1 MSFFNPFQSQKAGA
15 EDSAVKKEPVISSG
29 RTDPEPDPWSL
40 DSKGDEPLF
49 VEAAGAE
56 PPPSLP
62 EDKAGGFE
70 PAPWADADGE
80 QKPVEDKFDDSWM
93 KDDVPPVLDPYE
105 SMPKDARADESKPLD
120 LIDDPIP
127 NADPEADPITPPPAA
142 ESSRRFSK
150 RQARK
155 MEAMELEEELS
166 KAEVMTNLVPK
177 NEAVKARDPRTR
189 RIEIE
194 VPSEEELFARRRTRD
209 RLVGAAVLLMT
220 AVVVAPFVFDS
231 EESFTRTT
239 ISTEIPAV
247 EESRSVLKIPESPDE
262 ADGKSDVE
270 LSGSSM
276 GADASTAKTNLENEG
291 RSKTGDQSTSV
302 EMKPRPKPQ
311 VQEKPKVQEK
321 EKKAEEKAEKTPSG
335 YYIQV
340 GAYSSKANAERYGDQ
355 IKRLG
360 VPVFVAEIKRAS
372 GKNLWAVRV
381 GPFKSPKGRDAQGA
395 LGTLQ
400 LNGII
405 DGKAYFA
412 K

>member
-15 EDSAVKKEPVISSG
+15 DESAVKKEPVINTG
-29 RTDPEPDPWSL
+29 EGAQEPDPWSL
-40 DSKGDEPLF
+40 DSRAEEPLF
-49 VEAAGAE
+49 VNAADQKPVE
-56 PPPSLP
+56 DQPSPPAPQP
-62 EDKAGGFE
+62 AAE

-80 QKPVEDKFDDSWM
+80 EKPVEDKFDEAWM
-93 KDDVPPVLDPYE
+93 KDDAPVVVDPYE
-105 SMPKDARADESKPLD
+105 TMPRDARADAA
-120 LIDDPIP
+120 IDEPIP
-127 NADPEADPITPPPAA
+127 NADPQADPITPPPAA

-150 RQARK
+150 RQSR

-177 NEAVKARDPRTR
+177 NEAVKSRDPRTR

-209 RLVGAAVLLMT
+209 RLVGAAVLLLT

-231 EESFTRTT
+231 EESFTRTS

-247 EESRSVLKIPESPDE
+247 EENRSVLKIPEAE
-262 ADGKSDVE
+262 AEKDGKSDVE

-276 GADASTAKTNLENEG
+276 GADASTARTNLENEG
-291 RSKTGDQSTSV
+291 RTANESAASV

-311 VQEKPKVQEK
+311 MEEKPKTAAA
-321 EKKAEEKAEKTPSG
+321 EKKPEKTEKTPGG

-340 GAYSSKANAERYGDQ
+340 GAYSSKTNAEKYGEQ

-360 VPVFVAEIKRAS
+360 VPVFVAEIKRTG
-372 GKNLWAVRV
+372 GKSLWAVRV
-381 GPFKSPKGRDAQGA
+381 GPFKSTKGRDAQGA

>member
-15 EDSAVKKEPVISSG
+15 DESAVKKEPVINSG
-29 RTDPEPDPWSL
+29 AESQESDPWAL
-40 DSKGDEPLF
+40 DARAEEPLF
-49 VEAAGAE
+49 VDAAE
-56 PPPSLP
+56 QKPVQEQPSAAQDPLA
-62 EDKAGGFE
+62 KVE
-70 PAPWADADGE
+70 PAPWADAGGE
-80 QKPVEDKFDDSWM
+80 AKPVEDKFDDSWI
-93 KDDVPPVLDPYE
+93 KDDEPVALDPYE
-105 SMPKDARADESKPLD
+105 TMPKDARVDAAPAPLLDE
-120 LIDDPIP
+120 PIP
-127 NADPEADPITPPPAA
+127 NADPHADPITPPPAA

-150 RQARK
+150 RQSR
-155 MEAMELEEELS
+155 MEDMELEEEIS

-177 NEAVKARDPRTR
+177 NEAVKSRDPRTR

-209 RLVGAAVLLMT
+209 RLVGAAVLLLT

-231 EESFTRTT
+231 EESFTKTS

-247 EESRSVLKIPESPDE
+247 EENRSVLKIPEAGAEQDE
-262 ADGKSDVE
+262 KSDVE

-291 RSKTGDQSTSV
+291 RKGAEAAASV
-302 EMKPRPKPQ
+302 EMKPKQKPQ
-311 VQEKPKVQEK
+311 AEEKPKAAEV
-321 EKKAEEKAEKTPSG
+321 EKKPEKTPSG

-340 GAYSSKANAERYGDQ
+340 GAYSSKANAEKYADQ

-360 VPVFVAEIKRAS
+360 VPVFVSEIKRSS

-381 GPFKSPKGRDAQGA
+381 GPFKSTKGRDAQGA